1 MKKLVYL
8 FVVLGLLISCKKETK
23 EYITDGIVSIGKPI
37 GKIGSGVIDIDGN
50 KYRTVIIGNQEWM
63 GENLKVTKYND
74 GTTIPNVK
82 DNTLSVWKYD
92 TVGAW
97 SYYNND
103 STLNT
108 KYGKLY
114 NWFTTNKI
122 ANGYKNICPV
132 GWHIPTYSE
141 LTILTDNLGGE
152 KVAGGKM
159 KEVGTINWSSPNTDA
174 TNSSLFSAFPGGIGF
189 NYLDIQKNNFEFKYI
204 NKVGYWVTNF
214 NDSINA
220 FYFLGN
226 GFNHVG
232 LQFGDDK
239 SVIVSIRCLKN

>member
-74 GTTIPNVK
+74 GTTIPNIK
-82 DNTLSVWKYD
+82 DYNLTVLKYD
-92 TVGAW
+92 TVGGW
-97 SYYNND
+97 CYYSND
-103 STLNT
+103 STFNA

-114 NWFTTNKI
+114 NWYAASPTTNG
-122 ANGYKNICPV
+122 NKNVCPS
-132 GWHIPTYSE
+132 GWHVPTDGE
-141 LTILTDNLGGE
+141 WTVLTDFLGGE

-159 KEVGTINWSSPNTDA
+159 KEVGTANWNEPNKGATNISLFNSIPSGFRSSDSYFYDKGDNLYFWSSLN
-174 TNSSLFSAFPGGIGF
+174 NSKLTSWARALSFGG
-189 NYLDIQKNNFEFKYI
+189 EYI
-204 NKVGYWVTNF
+204 LK
-214 NDSINA
+214 DSI
-220 FYFLGN
+220 Y
-226 GFNHVG
+226 
-232 LQFGDDK
+232 K
-239 SVIVSIRCLKN
+239 STFVSIRCLKD